1 MGGLDIVFVVAR
13 LMRFPVGI
21 SSNQIKEEPCCLLM
35 MIFYS
40 IYFESEL
47 FCAVVTKEFACAC
60 A

>member
-35 MIFYS
+35 MI
-40 IYFESEL
+40 YFESEL